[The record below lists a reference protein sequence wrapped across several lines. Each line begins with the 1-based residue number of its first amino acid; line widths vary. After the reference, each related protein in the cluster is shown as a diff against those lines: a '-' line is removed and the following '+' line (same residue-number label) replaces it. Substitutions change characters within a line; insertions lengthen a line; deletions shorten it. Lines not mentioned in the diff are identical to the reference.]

1 MTQLHTDPLTT
12 FKFCDKITLK
22 SKSCQISHES
32 DFKNNCTLQRLGGMC
47 STDPMLFSC
56 KHLLYNF
63 SGSAP
68 ALYTPN
74 ASLLSKCSTQYLH
87 LYQLLL
93 VMMQS
98 CLIPPI
104 MIVPLKNMLAMSL
117 CPLNVSR
124 LQESSPHWLYLMSP
138 CSFIQMRLPS
148 PQIVSCLRQ
157 SSYVCHGQWYMY
169 LILYMYTIANS
180 NLCIIRSLTPSHVT

>member
-1 MTQLHTDPLTT
+1 
-12 FKFCDKITLK
+12 
-22 SKSCQISHES
+22 
-32 DFKNNCTLQRLGGMC
+32 
-47 STDPMLFSC
+47 
-56 KHLLYNF
+56 
-63 SGSAP
+63 
-68 ALYTPN
+68 
-74 ASLLSKCSTQYLH
+74 
-87 LYQLLL
+87 
-93 VMMQS
+93 MQS

-180 NLCIIRSLTPSHVT
+180 NLCIIRSLTPSHVTWPNCCLMNWTLGSLVMNTGLIEIGLCQLLLVCHYASVRMCRRHTVVSLCMCVCVCVCICMSATWISKTAANWTLVSAL